1 MSDTHYVLL
10 PRTPWAGPTAFQ
22 VGGPEI
28 DLHRGT
34 AVDTPGEPMRYEL
47 RVDEKADNPQ
57 EFRPLDLHDPGKGQ
71 LLMSPKLIDCLK
83 AVPVES
89 LQFFPAQVT
98 YAPTGEAVD
107 YQIANIVGTVSAL
120 DQEASDCEIDEDGF
134 VETFFTLRLDPARVA
149 DHDLFRM
156 YESFHTIIISR
167 RVREALEAA
176 KITGVQLLSQDEWQP
191 GML

>member
-57 EFRPLDLHDPGKGQ
+57 EFRPLDLHDPGKG
-71 LLMSPKLIDCLK
+71 
-83 AVPVES
+83 PVES
-89 LQFFPAQVT
+89 LQFCPAQVT